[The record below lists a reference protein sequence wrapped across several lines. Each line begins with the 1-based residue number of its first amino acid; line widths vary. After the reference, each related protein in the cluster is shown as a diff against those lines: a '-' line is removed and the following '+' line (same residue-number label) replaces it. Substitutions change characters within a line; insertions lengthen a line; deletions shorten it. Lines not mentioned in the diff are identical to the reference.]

1 MKTKYMRPGFIS
13 GLLAIL
19 SLTSLALLR
28 LQFLTSA
35 VGRPAGQMDP
45 LELHPGLAGG
55 AAYWL
60 PIFVQ
65 GFLLLTLVLTALFS
79 LFSLQLSR
87 RSEDAK

>member
-1 MKTKYMRPGFIS
+1 MKTKYMRQAFIS

-19 SLTSLALLR
+19 SVTSLALLR

-35 VGRPAGQMDP
+35 VGGPAGKMDP
-45 LELHPGLAGG
+45 LDLHSGLASG

-87 RSEDAK
+87 RSENAK